1 MMKEALEGTLDLA
14 RLDRDKVPSLER
26 TYGGLI
32 LLALIYLQSRIGL
45 FNFTML

>member
-1 MMKEALEGTLDLA
+1 MTKEAVEATLDLA
-14 RLDRDKVPSLER
+14 RLDRDKVPIRER

-45 FNFTML
+45 FSFTIL

>member
-1 MMKEALEGTLDLA
+1 MMKEAVEGTLDLA
-14 RLDRDKVPSLER
+14 RLDRDKVPIRVR